1 MTTTIST
8 VSTQRTRSH
17 LWTGASLTAAAA
29 LFFPR
34 VNAVIYDDEKIWQL
48 DPEAR
53 IMAPLVVVFTLLVF
67 AAIGPWAW
75 RGHRNRPARV
85 GLVVGVVAALGVLAY
100 WISAPIV
107 FGGLAVTLGLEGL
120 RRADE
125 GRRREALAA
134 VAVGALACLVGAV
147 FWLLG
152 V

>member
-1 MTTTIST
+1 MTTIST
-8 VSTQRTRSH
+8 VSTPHTRSQ
-17 LWTGASLTAAAA
+17 LWTGAWLTAAAA

-34 VNAVIYDDEKIWQL
+34 VNAVIYDGEKIWQL

-53 IMAPLVVVFTLLVF
+53 IMAPMVVAVALLVF

-85 GLVVGVVAALGVLAY
+85 GLVVGVVAIVGILAY
-100 WISAPIV
+100 WISAPII
-107 FGGLAVTLGLEGL
+107 FGGLALTLGLEGL

-125 GRRREALAA
+125 GRRGEALAA
-134 VAVGALACLVGAV
+134 VAVGGLACLVGAV